1 LKTAVIEQLELTGS
15 VEAQLLL
22 SVNGAPMMIEEMFT
36 GATFEFVRVRV
47 CGELLEPT
55 TCPGK
60 TKDVADNEATGLRI
74 ANCNCAEWTSVEPDT
89 PVTVTGKTPPGVPAW
104 LVLMVMVDVAT
115 FDPGTT
121 FAGEKLHVELFG
133 SPAQDN
139 ETEFA
144 KFPPS
149 GLM

>member
-1 LKTAVIEQLELTGS
+1 
-15 VEAQLLL
+15 
-22 SVNGAPMMIEEMFT
+22 MMIEEMFT

-121 FAGEKLHVELFG
+121 SLARNCMLNYSEAPRKTTKRSLRNFRQA
-133 SPAQDN
+133 
-139 ETEFA
+139 
-144 KFPPS
+144 
-149 GLM
+149 